1 MVPGHPRR
9 FEVSGGHQHRRV
21 RVPGKGHAVLHGV
34 RAYRRERVSADA
46 ARRDSD
52 ASRRG
57 VAGGGDLEHLFGMR
71 ASVHGN
77 GRRLERLARG
87 RLASHELRAE
97 VRGVLLHDSVAL
109 HDSVEARVQRV
120 QLLKQPGVFLGQR
133 VDLRLELADERLFPP
148 ARAARGLAVGELA
161 AKPVGSMGRRVAFR
175 KDAVE
180 TRRARERVRSE
191 SAPEKKF
198 SAVASRRETG

>member
-1 MVPGHPRR
+1 MIAQKR
-9 FEVSGGHQHRRV
+9 FV
-21 RVPGKGHAVLHGV
+21 A
-34 RAYRRERVSADA
+34 
-46 ARRDSD
+46 
-52 ASRRG
+52 
-57 VAGGGDLEHLFGMR
+57 VAGGDDAEHLFGVR
-71 ASVHGN
+71 AGVHGD
-77 GRRLERLARG
+77 GGRLERFARG

-97 VRGVLLHDSVAL
+97 VRGVLLHDPVAL
-109 HDSVEARVQRV
+109 HDAVEARVQRV
-120 QLLKQPGVFLGQR
+120 KLLKQPGVFLGER
-133 VDLRLELADERLFPP
+133 VNLRLELAEVRLLSP